1 MQNEEH
7 KNQFVFNGPVGQV
20 GGHIDTQYVGCNFI
34 QQNMGDAPRNLTDAE
49 AEATAPSEAASPSEI
64 DAAEATF
71 DAAAEV
77 AVEAS
82 SSESVSPLPSSV
94 NRALRGNAAMAA
106 EFVRLMRD
114 EIWPCTGRHGS
125 RWKWSHVRKV
135 MEDECIIPQNTND
148 TDFGKIIADIIPG
161 VKADNIRIN
170 CKNNPLNAFRR
181 NPTCKYDDSET
192 KEGMLCREVACLL
205 EPVIRYLRGLKSA
218 I

>member
-34 QQNMGDAPRNLTDAE
+34 QQNMGDAPRNLTD

-106 EFVRLMRD
+106 EFVRLMQD
-114 EIWPCTGRHGS
+114 EIWPCTGRHSS

-135 MEDECIIPQNTND
+135 LQDECIIPQNTND
-148 TDFGKIIADIIPG
+148 TDFGKMIADIIPG
-161 VKADNIRIN
+161 VKADNIRSN
-170 CKNNPLNAFRR
+170 CKNNPLDFFRK
-181 NPTCKYDDSET
+181 NSTYKYNCTFNSIECV
-192 KEGMLCREVACLL
+192 LCMEVAHSL
-205 EPVIRYLRGLKSA
+205 ESVINYLKGV
-218 I
+218 

>member
-94 NRALRGNAAMAA
+94 NSALRGNAAMAA
-106 EFVRLMRD
+106 EFVRLMQD
-114 EIWPCTGRHGS
+114 EIWPCTGRHSS

-135 MEDECIIPQNTND
+135 LQDECIIPQNTND
-148 TDFGKIIADIIPG
+148 TDFGKMIADIIPG
-161 VKADNIRIN
+161 VKADNIRSN
-170 CKNNPLNAFRR
+170 CKNNPLDFFRK
-181 NPTCKYDDSET
+181 NSTYKYNCTFNSIECV
-192 KEGMLCREVACLL
+192 LCMEVAHSL
-205 EPVIRYLRGLKSA
+205 ESVINYLKGV
-218 I
+218 

>member
-82 SSESVSPLPSSV
+82 SSESDFLLPSSV

-114 EIWPCTGRHGS
+114 EIWPRTGRHGS

-135 MEDECIIPQNTND
+135 LQDECIIPQNTND
-148 TDFGKIIADIIPG
+148 TDFGRIMAEILPG
-161 VKADNIRIN
+161 LKPDNVRNN
-170 CKNNPLNAFRR
+170 CGNHPLKYIGQRSSRR
-181 NPTCKYDDSET
+181 YDYTTEL
-192 KEGMLCREVACLL
+192 EECALCMEAAQVLM
-205 EPVIRYLRGLKSA
+205 PVIEYVRVH
-218 I
+218 